1 MSHPERRHLYLP
13 ERDRSFWKADADLD
27 VPLRYLAWGYRD
39 FTRQPMPASRHEGWV
54 YVLIEEGSPTMVVRR
69 REVRMPAGT
78 LAVIGPDCPFGWK
91 GAVVGPSKFR
101 LWMWRSAPS
110 VRAEAEL
117 RAAHVTRAIGR
128 AGRKPFELLHD
139 LCRREVLRPGG
150 ASAPY
155 LDGCRILFETTV
167 QRTVLD
173 LPADASEPSAGGAS
187 ELSALAKAWLDVHL
201 DSREPIAR
209 LCDYL
214 DVSQSTL
221 YRGFVEDVGM
231 SPLAWFHRAR
241 MERARRLIQEG
252 GRSVKETAYA
262 LGYGHANDLSR
273 AYRKHFGAAPRGGP
287 PRARFNDGEA
297 CAIGSCPASSNTV
310 RWKRSAGAIFAIA
323 KQVPAA
329 TTPCCGK
336 P

>member
-1 MSHPERRHLYLP
+1 MGPQEQRHLYLP
-13 ERDRSFWKADADLD
+13 ERDRSFWKAGADLD

-39 FTRQPMPASRHEGWV
+39 FTRQPIPASRHEGWV

-78 LAVIGPDCPFGWK
+78 LAVIGPDCPFGWT
-91 GAVVGPSKFR
+91 GSVIGPSKFL
-101 LWMWRSAPS
+101 LWMWRDAPG
-110 VRAEAEL
+110 VRADTEL
-117 RAAHVTRAIGR
+117 RAAHVMRALGK
-128 AGRKPFELLHD
+128 AGRKPFERLHD
-139 LCRREVLRPGG
+139 LCRREVLRPDG
-150 ASAPY
+150 AAAAY

-167 QRTVLD
+167 QRAVLD
-173 LPADASEPSAGGAS
+173 VPAGAPEASSSGAS
-187 ELSALAKAWLDVHL
+187 DLCVLAKAWLDAHV

-221 YRGFVEDVGM
+221 YRVFVEDVGM

-241 MERARRLIQEG
+241 MERARQLIQAE

-273 AYRKHFGAAPRGGP
+273 AYRKHFGET
-287 PRARFNDGEA
+287 ARM
-297 CAIGSCPASSNTV
+297 
-310 RWKRSAGAIFAIA
+310 
-323 KQVPAA
+323 
-329 TTPCCGK
+329 
-336 P
+336 